1 MVKNVSSQVSGKS
14 RPINQIL
21 NACLRKEK
29 AAVCLSLISAFSFM
43 GKVVAVTKMKWD
55 AIH

>member
-43 GKVVAVTKMKWD
+43 GKVVAVTKMK
-55 AIH
+55 